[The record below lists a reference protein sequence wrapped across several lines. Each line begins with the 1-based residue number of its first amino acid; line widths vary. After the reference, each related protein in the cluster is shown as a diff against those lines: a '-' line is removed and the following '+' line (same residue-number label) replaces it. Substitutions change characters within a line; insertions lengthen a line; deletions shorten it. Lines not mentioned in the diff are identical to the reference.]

1 MFDAGIIPV
10 TNMNKLS
17 EEKQTLILSHLVE
30 GNSIRSIERIT
41 GVHRDTIMRLLVR
54 AGDQANIILD
64 QRCRNLKSN
73 FVQCD
78 EIWAFVGKKQKQ
90 ARTEEDKQK
99 GYGDQYI
106 FVALDAETKL
116 VPVFVV
122 GKRSMENADYIMKQL
137 SERIPK
143 RFQLSTDAFPAYRLS
158 VYKYLGGDVDYGQ
171 VIKSYGGN
179 NGDRSS
185 EARYSPPKI
194 LSVTI
199 RPVMGQPYV
208 KMISTSYIERQNLTI
223 RMQNRRLT
231 RLTNAFSK
239 KVENLKAA
247 MALHFFHYNF
257 MRPHSTL
264 NGATPAMASG
274 ISQSFWSWQQFLSE
288 ERTYRVAA

>member
-1 MFDAGIIPV
+1 
-10 TNMNKLS
+10 MNKLPL
-17 EEKQTLILSHLVE
+17 EKQILVLSHLVE
-30 GNSIRSIERIT
+30 GSSIRSIERIT
-41 GVHRDTIMRLLVR
+41 GVNRNTVMSLLVR
-54 AGDQANIILD
+54 AGDQASIILD
-64 QRCRNLKSN
+64 QRCRNLQSN

-90 ARTEEDKQK
+90 AKSDADKQN

-116 VPVFVV
+116 VPVHIV
-122 GKRSMENADYIMKQL
+122 GKRSMENADYIMREL

-158 VYKYLGGDVDYGQ
+158 VYRYLGGEVDYGQ
-171 VIKSYGGN
+171 VIKSYGGTER
-179 NGDRSS
+179 GQ
-185 EARYSPPKI
+185 EARYSPAKI

-199 RPVMGQPYV
+199 RAVMGQPRV

-264 NGATPAMASG
+264 SGATPAMVAG
-274 ISQSFWSWQQFLSE
+274 ISQSFWSWQQFFSE
-288 ERTYRVAA
+288 ERTYKIAA

>member
-1 MFDAGIIPV
+1 
-10 TNMNKLS
+10 MNKLPL
-17 EEKQTLILSHLVE
+17 EKQILLLSLLTE
-30 GNSIRSIERIT
+30 GSSIRSIERIT
-41 GVHRDTIMRLLVR
+41 GVHRDTIMRLLVS
-54 AGDQANIILD
+54 AGDKAQIILD
-64 QRCRNLKSN
+64 QRCRNLQSN
-73 FVQCD
+73 YVQVD
-78 EIWAFVGKKQKQ
+78 EIWSFVGKKQKQ
-90 ARTEEDKQK
+90 AKSDKDEQN
-99 GYGDQYI
+99 GFGDQYI

-122 GKRSMENADYIMKQL
+122 GKRTMENADFIMREL

-171 VIKSYGGN
+171 VIKSYGGTER
-179 NGDRSS
+179 GQ
-185 EARYSPPKI
+185 EARYSPAKI

-199 RPVMGQPYV
+199 RAVMGQPRV

-223 RMQNRRLT
+223 RMENRRLT

-257 MRPHSTL
+257 IRPHSTL
-264 NGATPAMASG
+264 SGATPAMAAG
-274 ISQSFWSWQQFLSE
+274 ISQSFWSWEDLFEQS
-288 ERTYRVAA
+288 RTYKVAA